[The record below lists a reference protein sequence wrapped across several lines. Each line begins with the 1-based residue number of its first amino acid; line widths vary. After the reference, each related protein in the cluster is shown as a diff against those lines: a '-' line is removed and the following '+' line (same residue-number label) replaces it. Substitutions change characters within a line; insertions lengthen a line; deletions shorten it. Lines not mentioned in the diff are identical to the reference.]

1 METITVNGLGGGGIG
16 GKVYGEMRV
25 QSIRDMGIDICPSV
39 S

>member
-1 METITVNGLGGGGIG
+1 MEIITVTGWGGGGIG
-16 GKVYGEMRV
+16 RKVYGEMRV